1 MNPGSRPQSLQ
12 GDRLCFGA
20 VTSLAALIFL
30 SSCAQSG
37 PDILGREAPR
47 GTIAT
52 EEVYPVINQV
62 PRGEVEQISKQ
73 ELQNMKGDLA
83 DARRFSKDSAGP
95 AGESYQARLRRLRQ
109 LSAQHGR
116 QTVNQIEN

>member
-1 MNPGSRPQSLQ
+1 M
-12 GDRLCFGA
+12 FGR
-20 VTSLAALIFL
+20 
-30 SSCAQSG
+30 
-37 PDILGREAPR
+37 DAPR

-52 EEVYPVINQV
+52 EEIYPVINQV
-62 PRGEVEQISKQ
+62 PRGEAEQISKT
-73 ELQNMKGDLA
+73 ELRDMKGDLA

-109 LSAQHGR
+109 LSAKHGR